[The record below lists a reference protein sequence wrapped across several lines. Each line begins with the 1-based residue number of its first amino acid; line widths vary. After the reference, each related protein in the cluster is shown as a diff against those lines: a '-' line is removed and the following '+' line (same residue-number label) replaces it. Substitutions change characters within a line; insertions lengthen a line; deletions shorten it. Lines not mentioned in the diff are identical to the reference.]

1 MYQSEQDVQVTQ
13 QLRKQI
19 GENPDI
25 VDLKA
30 KDDFL
35 RVDISD
41 KLHRSMAID
50 RERGKKI
57 VVALMR
63 SLKSL
68 TGSEGV
74 RVWVYCNNEKVIEG
88 DVKLYGGDQVNYLAD
103 V

>member
-1 MYQSEQDVQVTQ
+1 MLQSERDVQFSQ
-13 QLRKQI
+13 HLRKQI

-25 VDLKA
+25 IDLRV